1 MHKYLWRI
9 ALAGVLAVTLVGCG
23 KKDVDEIPAVLES
36 ITPALAVEQS
46 AALVRANDL
55 GGLFAH
61 MLPPAELE
69 QVKAHWRD
77 GQEMP
82 DAEQREQFAQ
92 MMAQLNSPQAE
103 ELLWQQIEPQL
114 RRYDEQYRAQL
125 PVFVEMGRGWLR
137 AMLAESEDA
146 TEAEK
151 RHAME
156 VVDALA
162 EWLRNTPFGDRELM
176 RETIGIIVAT
186 ARDLD
191 LHDLEQVRALEFDES
206 MDKASQVFAASK
218 QVLALYGLSIDRMLD
233 SVQATTVSEDGDHAV
248 VRVDYRLL
256 DVPLTHEM
264 AMERIDGRWYSVDR
278 FGDDAL
284 DVPGDDDVVVMD
296 EDGA

>member
-9 ALAGVLAVTLVGCG
+9 ALAGLFAVTLIGCG
-23 KKDVDEIPAVLES
+23 KKDSEDIPAELEA

-46 AALVRANDL
+46 AALLRADDI
-55 GGLFAH
+55 GGLFVH
-61 MLPPAELE
+61 MLPPDELE
-69 QVKAHWRD
+69 QVKTHWRE
-77 GQEMP
+77 GQEIP

-114 RRYDEQYRAQL
+114 RRYNEQYRAQL

-137 AMLAESEDA
+137 AMMAESEDA

-162 EWLRNTPFGDRELM
+162 EWLRNTPFGDHELM
-176 RETIGIIVAT
+176 RETIGIVVST

-206 MDKASQVFAASK
+206 MEKASQVFAASK
-218 QVLALYGLSIDRMLD
+218 QVLDLYGLSIDRMLD
-233 SVQATTVSEDGDHAV
+233 SVQASTVSEDGDRAQ

-264 AMERIDGRWYSVDR
+264 TMERIDGRWYSVDR
-278 FGDDAL
+278 FRDDAPDAAADDDAL
-284 DVPGDDDVVVMD
+284 VMD
-296 EDGA
+296 EDGV